1 MMDGTR
7 RFDSDTALQWIGQL
21 PAARRYW
28 VGFSGGADST
38 ALLLALHS
46 ARQELRAPLAAVHFD
61 HGLQASARQWEIH
74 CRDFCSVRGI
84 PYRAVSLSVRRG
96 RRESPEEAARNA
108 RYRAV
113 AGLLDRD
120 EMFLTAHHA
129 EDQAETLLLN
139 LMRGSGPDGLAG
151 IPRLRTLGKGWVARP
166 LLDVSRELLRQYLA
180 ENDIPWQEDPSNE
193 DTSYDRNYL
202 RQELF
207 PLLEARWPGV
217 AGRMARTARLTRQST
232 NALSALIEER
242 SGAALGDR
250 VCLSLDFLR
259 SFDPELRAL
268 VMRQWLRRHEVP
280 TLPEVRLL
288 RFLEQLEDAKSG
300 NEAETGWSGWQL
312 KRYRDSLWLHR
323 REPAYECAEAPWS
336 SGMTLQLGNDSGR
349 YRLLGPEIPI
359 PRGWRV
365 GRRAAGSRLRA
376 FSDGPSR
383 RIKHILREAGIPPW
397 LRLGIPVL
405 YWDDEPVAV
414 GDWAL
419 GHRLKEWLATN
430 GLKLEWRPADPV
442 LARARP
448 NTPEQRKT

>member
-1 MMDGTR
+1 M
-7 RFDSDTALQWIGQL
+7 
-21 PAARRYW
+21 
-28 VGFSGGADST
+28 
-38 ALLLALHS
+38 
-46 ARQELRAPLAAVHFD
+46 
-61 HGLQASARQWEIH
+61 
-74 CRDFCSVRGI
+74 
-84 PYRAVSLSVRRG
+84 
-96 RRESPEEAARNA
+96 
-108 RYRAV
+108 
-113 AGLLDRD
+113 
-120 EMFLTAHHA
+120 
-129 EDQAETLLLN
+129 
-139 LMRGSGPDGLAG
+139 
-151 IPRLRTLGKGWVARP
+151 ARP

-180 ENDIPWQEDPSNE
+180 ESDIPWQEDPSNE

-250 VCLSLDFLR
+250 VCLSLAFLQ

-280 TLPEVRLL
+280 ALPEIRLL

-312 KRYRDSLWLHR
+312 KRYRDYLWLHR
-323 REPAYECAEAPWS
+323 REPPFKCAEFTWS
-336 SGMTLQLGNDSGR
+336 SGMTLELGDDSGR
-349 YRLLGPEIPI
+349 YRLLGSEAPI
-359 PRGWRV
+359 PGGWRV

-383 RIKHILREAGIPPW
+383 RIKHILRESGIPPW

-405 YWDDEPVAV
+405 YWDDEPAAL
-414 GDWAL
+414 GDWVL
-419 GHRLKEWLATN
+419 GHRLQWWLTEN
-430 GLKLEWRPADPV
+430 ELELEWKPADSV
-442 LARARP
+442 LSRV
-448 NTPEQRKT
+448 RKECQQ

>member
-1 MMDGTR
+1 MMDGAR
-7 RFDSDTALQWIGQL
+7 RFDSDTVLHWIGQL
-21 PAARRYW
+21 PAANRYW

-38 ALLLALHS
+38 ALLLALHQ
-46 ARQELRAPLAAVHFD
+46 ARHELPAPLAAVHFD
-61 HGLQASARQWEIH
+61 HGLQASSRQWEIH
-74 CRDFCSVRGI
+74 CRDFCATRGI
-84 PYRAVSLSVRRG
+84 PYRAVSLRISRN

-113 AGLLDRD
+113 ADLLARD
-120 EMFLTAHHA
+120 EMFLTAHHS

-166 LLDVSRELLRQYLA
+166 LLDVPRDLLRGFLA
-180 ENDIPWQEDPSNE
+180 KNDVCWQEDPSNE
-193 DTSYDRNYL
+193 DTGYDRNYL

-207 PLLEARWPGV
+207 PLLESRWPGV
-217 AGRMARTARLTRQST
+217 AKRIARTARLTRQST
-232 NALSALIEER
+232 NALSVLIEER
-242 SGAALGDR
+242 SGEALGDR
-250 VCLSLDFLR
+250 VCLSLSFLR

-288 RFLEQLEDAKSG
+288 RFLEQLDNAESG
-300 NEAETGWSGWQL
+300 NGAETGWNGWQL

-323 REPAYECAEAPWS
+323 RDPPFECAESPWS
-336 SGMTLQLGNDSGR
+336 SGMTLQLGSDSGAI
-349 YRLLGPEIPI
+349 RLLGPETPI
-359 PRGWRV
+359 PPGWRV
-365 GRRAAGSRLRA
+365 GQREEGARLRA
-376 FSDGPSR
+376 FGDGPSR
-383 RIKHILREAGIPPW
+383 KIKHILRESGIPPW

-419 GHRLKEWLATN
+419 GHRLRQWLAGN
-430 GLKLEWRPADPV
+430 DLKLEWRPTDPV
-442 LARARP
+442 LNRVRKDA
-448 NTPEQRKT
+448 RKTE

>member
-1 MMDGTR
+1 MMDGAR
-7 RFDSDTALQWIGQL
+7 RFDSDSVLDEIGRL
-21 PAARRYW
+21 PAASRYW

-46 ARQELRAPLAAVHFD
+46 ARKALPAPLAAVHFD
-61 HGLQASARQWEIH
+61 HGLQAASRRWAGH
-74 CRDFCSVRGI
+74 CEEFCTTRGI
-84 PYRAVSLSVRRG
+84 PYRAVSLKVSRG

-113 AGLLDRD
+113 ADLLARD

-151 IPRLRTLGKGWVARP
+151 IPRVRTLGKGWVARP
-166 LLDVSRELLRQYLA
+166 LLDVSRETLRQYLA
-180 ENDIPWQEDPSNE
+180 EHGIPWQEDPSND
-193 DTSYDRNYL
+193 DTTYDRNFL

-217 AGRMARTARLTRQST
+217 ARRIARTARLTRQST
-232 NALSALIEER
+232 NALSAFIEER
-242 SGAALGDR
+242 SGSALGDR
-250 VCLSLDFLR
+250 VCLSLAFLR

-280 TLPEVRLL
+280 TLPEIRLL

-300 NEAETGWSGWQL
+300 NAAETGWNGWQL
-312 KRYRDSLWLHR
+312 KRYRESLWLHR
-323 REPAYECAEAPWS
+323 REPPFECAESSWS
-336 SGMTLQLGNDSGR
+336 SGMTLKLGNDSGL
-349 YRLLGPEIPI
+349 YRLLGPETPI

-365 GRRAAGSRLRA
+365 GPRAAGGRLRA
-376 FSDGPSR
+376 FGDGPSR
-383 RIKHILREAGIPPW
+383 KIKHILREAGIPPW

-414 GDWAL
+414 GDWTF
-419 GHRLKEWLATN
+419 GHRLKEWLAAN
-430 GLKLEWRPADPV
+430 GLKLEWQPADPV

-448 NTPEQRKT
+448 KTPEHRKT